1 MKVVRQKMR
10 EECQKSIKMRSLSI
24 DEKYSSFELREE
36 QDKVYKKYLFL
47 KGLNK
52 ALEEKEKNGGNN
64 EKQKDSNR

>member
-10 EECQKSIKMRSLSI
+10 EECQKSIKMRELAI
-24 DEKYSSFELREE
+24 DEKNNSFELREE

-52 ALEEKEKNGGNN
+52 ALEEKEK
-64 EKQKDSNR
+64 K

>member
-24 DEKYSSFELREE
+24 DERYSSLNIRGE

-52 ALEEKEKNGGNN
+52 ALDEKEKNENKGI
-64 EKQKDSNR
+64 

>member
-10 EECQKSIKMRSLSI
+10 EECQKSIKMQSLAI
-24 DEKYSSFELREE
+24 DEKYSDLNIREE

-64 EKQKDSNR
+64 EK